1 MSVSLLPAKKRR
13 ERQRRF
19 GSHASSRAVGQSRE
33 VRFVRA
39 GKRGRKKHST
49 SKETTLLFCTAL
61 VSLVRGSYSSPFFLP
76 KPQVD
81 TDVEFPYVPLYYTRR
96 ERGTEEE
103 RRIQKAVLLAVL
115 SVYLSID
122 HRQREKG
129 PPVTE
134 RTIQGR
140 IDGADRAHKCMMTE
154 REGTFWWREG
164 RWEGQAAGRSR
175 SRNNCTK
182 DGQWPHEMKMQ
193 FVGSLI

>member
-1 MSVSLLPAKKRR
+1 M
-13 ERQRRF
+13 
-19 GSHASSRAVGQSRE
+19 
-33 VRFVRA
+33 RA

-61 VSLVRGSYSSPFFLP
+61 VSLVRGSYSSPFFAKTASRHGRRVSLCTT
-76 KPQVD
+76 V
-81 TDVEFPYVPLYYTRR
+81 LYA

-164 RWEGQAAGRSR
+164 RWEGQAAGSSR

-182 DGQWPHEMKMQ
+182 DGQWPHEMKKMQ
-193 FVGSLI
+193 LAGSLI

>member
-1 MSVSLLPAKKRR
+1 MY
-13 ERQRRF
+13 
-19 GSHASSRAVGQSRE
+19 H
-33 VRFVRA
+33 
-39 GKRGRKKHST
+39 
-49 SKETTLLFCTAL
+49 CTI
-61 VSLVRGSYSSPFFLP
+61 
-76 KPQVD
+76 
-81 TDVEFPYVPLYYTRR
+81 LYA

-140 IDGADRAHKCMMTE
+140 IDGADRAHKCKMTE
-154 REGTFWWREG
+154 REGTVWWREG
-164 RWEGQAAGRSR
+164 RWEGQAAGSSR

-193 FVGSLI
+193 FAGSLI

>member
-1 MSVSLLPAKKRR
+1 M
-13 ERQRRF
+13 
-19 GSHASSRAVGQSRE
+19 
-33 VRFVRA
+33 RA

-61 VSLVRGSYSSPFFLP
+61 VSLLVRGSYSSPFFCQNR
-76 KPQVD
+76 KS
-81 TDVEFPYVPLYYTRR
+81 TRTSSFLMYHCTIR
-96 ERGTEEE
+96 GERGTEEE

-164 RWEGQAAGRSR
+164 RWEGQAAGSSR

-193 FVGSLI
+193 FAGSLI